1 MNLNGKKYV
10 SIFDAVIDLEETIEE
25 VFGRRFRE
33 KISLNSM
40 DSVQGT
46 IDGKSFW
53 FSPHVSKKSKGHI
66 GAMCVSANSQE
77 EEDVLDELKPVI
89 SKIMGDVDPICRYDL
104 LTTFTSNEKLNDE
117 FDGETRI
124 INENRMCPTMEWNI
138 MDPDSRIRSLI
149 DEEGREIFNLQLLN
163 GKSISDYQ
171 IKVQPHKLEKKVDK
185 K

>member
-1 MNLNGKKYV
+1 
-10 SIFDAVIDLEETIEE
+10 
-25 VFGRRFRE
+25 
-33 KISLNSM
+33 
-40 DSVQGT
+40 
-46 IDGKSFW
+46 
-53 FSPHVSKKSKGHI
+53 
-66 GAMCVSANSQE
+66 MCVSANSQE